1 MVTNVRGTT
10 TAMLVRSQGDTG
22 GKDDDSDDDND
33 DDDTGKL
40 RP

>member
-1 MVTNVRGTT
+1 MVTNVRVTT

-22 GKDDDSDDDND
+22 GKDEDGDDND